1 MAAIAAAVNRDGTRT
16 SASADE
22 LKLLASLSKGG
33 RLAAGRFGGR
43 DAKMARIRQQE
54 AKLAAEYAAKLG
66 VPSAATTGTAGT
78 AGRGSDQSDTTS
90 EVHLSGGGSKKR
102 RKGGEGGAGA
112 PGSGDAGKEPAKK
125 QRIVIEP
132 KIAQVAPVYEFKPTP
147 ATGKG
152 SALLLAAALA
162 CSWSLCIRAGDPACM
177 LAARE
182 NSAPLVWSAHAL
194 WLTAPPLHL
203 PAAWPQAGGARS
215 ASARRAAWR
224 GWTRRRQRRRAS
236 A

>member
-66 VPSAATTGTAGT
+66 VPSAAMTGTAGT

-90 EVHLSGGGSKKR
+90 EVQPSGGGSKKR
-102 RKGGEGGAGA
+102 RKGGEGGDAA
-112 PGSGDAGKEPAKK
+112 PGSGDAGEEPAKK

-132 KIAQVAPVYEFKPTP
+132 KIAQVAPIYEFKPTP
-147 ATGKG
+147 ATGEG
-152 SALLLAAALA
+152 GAQLLAAASA
-162 CSWSLCIRAGDPACM
+162 CSGMLCTSGWQPGRHAG
-177 LAARE
+177 
-182 NSAPLVWSAHAL
+182 S
-194 WLTAPPLHL
+194 T
-203 PAAWPQAGGARS
+203 
-215 ASARRAAWR
+215 
-224 GWTRRRQRRRAS
+224 
-236 A
+236 